1 MHCLG
6 ATGSHGVTQLE
17 SPKIDNN
24 LYLKLLFLGGNFGAR
39 RRCWGGVERS
49 FVSFFVFYAAV
60 FFGSRVARC
69 TQGASGANE
78 EEDEKGRQGGRKE
91 GREEQQL
98 LPSIVACRRV
108 SSFLM
113 YIFFLS
119 HSRSRFVFSLSFDS
133 LLVQFFWEYL
143 AHLLC
148 SFAFASSASKD
159 SSSLSLSL
167 LLCYVTRNPAGFV
180 VCLSFVRESG
190 VSVVIFFALVYFEV
204 GGS

>member
-1 MHCLG
+1 MER
-6 ATGSHGVTQLE
+6 TRKKT
-17 SPKIDNN
+17 
-24 LYLKLLFLGGNFGAR
+24 R
-39 RRCWGGVERS
+39 RGDREEGRKGERS
-49 FVSFFVFYAAV
+49 SSFFRASLRADAFLP
-60 FFGSRVARC
+60 FLC
-69 TQGASGANE
+69 T
-78 EEDEKGRQGGRKE
+78 
-91 GREEQQL
+91 
-98 LPSIVACRRV
+98 
-108 SSFLM
+108 F
-113 YIFFLS
+113 FFLS

-148 SFAFASSASKD
+148 FFAFASSASKD